1 MELLLV
7 FHVHKTFAGI
17 KNWLTSS
24 FTYIYYSWLYRL
36 KPSVG
41 HEDFKP
47 YTGNSLLSAKELFHL
62 PNQLRW
68 DPFELPGNNVDFVD
82 GLVLIASAG
91 SPALRNGLNV
101 LNYSFNSPMDQRAF
115 YNSDGDLLI
124 GKTRAFT
131 FSVYFL

>member
-1 MELLLV
+1 M
-7 FHVHKTFAGI
+7 
-17 KNWLTSS
+17 
-24 FTYIYYSWLYRL
+24 

-47 YTGNSLLSAKELFHL
+47 YNGNSFLSAKELVHL

-68 DPFELPGNNVDFVD
+68 DPFELPGNKVNFVD

-91 SPALRNGLNV
+91 SPAMRNGLNV

-115 YNSDGDLLI
+115 YNSDGDFLI
-124 GKTRAFT
+124 GKTRALL
-131 FSVYFL
+131 FLFIFCSSTIEWFEH